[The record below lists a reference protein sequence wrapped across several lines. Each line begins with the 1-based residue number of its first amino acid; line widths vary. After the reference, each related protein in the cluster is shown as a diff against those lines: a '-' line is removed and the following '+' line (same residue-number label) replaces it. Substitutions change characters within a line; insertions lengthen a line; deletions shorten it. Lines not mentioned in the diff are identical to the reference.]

1 MKENADSG
9 AGDAAKVSIR
19 WGGIWSK
26 ICSLVIYVFIP
37 PVIVSSGCWLAFG
50 ASALLPSFLCALGI
64 DLIAGYCVNG
74 YQAVRFKE
82 IQSDLLK
89 AQMEY
94 ERGHLVGVSCPQC
107 GQRNIIPLDL
117 SVDGFECDKC
127 HAKNKLY
134 YDFRAMSTTDLD
146 REEVMRVARQRIT
159 EMDSRTKN
167 AWDSVEEVLR

>member
-1 MKENADSG
+1 MKENVDSG
-9 AGDAAKVSIR
+9 AGDDAKAPVYR
-19 WGGIWSK
+19 GTVWNKIWSL
-26 ICSLVIYVFIP
+26 IIYVFIP
-37 PVIVSSGCWLAFG
+37 PAIVSSGCWLAFG
-50 ASALLPSFLCALGI
+50 ASALVPSFLCALGI

-74 YQAVRFKE
+74 YQAVKFRE
-82 IQSDLLK
+82 LQSDLLK

-127 HAKNKLY
+127 HEKNKLY
-134 YDFRAMSTTDLD
+134 YNFRAVSATDLD
-146 REEVMRVARQRIT
+146 REEVMRVARQRIA
-159 EMDSRTKN
+159 EMDSKTKN